1 MANAFAVGDVVQLK
15 SGGELMTVEKMDGDS
30 ITCVWSQNKKVER
43 DTFVAAT
50 LDKYES
56 PAWGSI

>member
-1 MANAFAVGDVVQLK
+1 MAGEFVVGDVVQLK
-15 SGGELMTVEKMDGDS
+15 SGGELMTVEKLEGDR

-43 DTFVAAT
+43 NTFVAAT

-56 PAWGSI
+56 PTWDSI